1 MRPAAAKSWSTRRR
15 TASRVMGLAG
25 AAVLVM
31 AVAGCNG
38 HRGRDPQS
46 WLLTDPEERHPIQVS
61 RRPVEYDLSV
71 PRGAYGLTRSQMNE
85 VRDFARRYKSD
96 GEGPLVIRAPSGS
109 PNEVASMRAIEDM
122 RRVLKKAQVPAKAI
136 EFEPYISD
144 GAPDAP
150 VRMSYL
156 RYVAEG
162 PICGDWSSNL
172 ARSPRNKEHPN
183 FGCTSQHNLAAMV
196 ANPRD
201 LVRPRGMTPR
211 SSERRDVVW
220 DKYIKGESTIAE
232 RSEEES
238 AKVSEVSGG
247 GE

>member
-1 MRPAAAKSWSTRRR
+1 MRPAAVKSSSTPRR
-15 TASRVMGLAG
+15 TASRAMGLAG
-25 AAVLVM
+25 TIVLVM

-38 HRGRDPQS
+38 HRKGPQS
-46 WLLTDPEERHPIQVS
+46 FLLTDPEERHPIQVS
-61 RRPVEYDLSV
+61 RKPVEFDVSV
-71 PRGAYGLTRSQMNE
+71 PRGAYGLTRSQRNE
-85 VRDFARRYKSD
+85 VRAFARRYKSD

-122 RRVLKKAQVPAKAI
+122 RRVLSSEKVPAKAI
-136 EFEPYISD
+136 EFEPYLGD

-150 VRMSYL
+150 VRLSYL

-162 PICGDWSSNL
+162 PVCGDFSTNL
-172 ARSPRNKEHPN
+172 ARSPRNREHPN
-183 FGCTSQHNLAAMV
+183 FGCTAQHNLAAMV

-220 DKYIKGESTIAE
+220 DKYVKGETTV
-232 RSEEES
+232 SEKSEDE
-238 AKVSEVSGG
+238 AANVSEVGG
-247 GE
+247 GGG